1 MERDGQLELYDL
13 VAARL
18 KYAHA
23 AVRSLNVTEDERRAL
38 VRRLL
43 VITAATKQ
51 DLPSAVRR
59 LDRFIAELDPGRPVE
74 GQSRGEGD
82 ASP

>member
-23 AVRSLNVTEDERRAL
+23 AVRSLDVTDDERRVL

-43 VITAATKQ
+43 VITTAAKK
-51 DLPSAVRR
+51 DLRGAVRR
-59 LDRFIAELDPGRPVE
+59 LDRFIAELDSGRPVE
-74 GQSRGEGD
+74 GWSRSEGD